1 MGAEDDIVSAISE
14 ETEEFE
20 SVAELVAS
28 EPSVQIALSIMVV
41 GLIAIGVVHWRV
53 KKWTAT
59 KRFSYSRPH
68 ITKFVQS
75 VMLPMMAFALITAT
89 NIAMGRICFAD
100 CGTPSLFFR
109 AYPGGRELGII
120 GSNSFSLFSSL
131 QTSIG

>member
-1 MGAEDDIVSAISE
+1 MAEEGDIVGAISE
-14 ETEEFE
+14 EAEEFE

-41 GLIAIGVVHWRV
+41 GLIAIGVIHWGV

-75 VMLPMMAFALITAT
+75 AMLPIMAFGLITAT
-89 NIAMGRICFAD
+89 NVYINAVGLFDAVIAA
-100 CGTPSLFFR
+100 SKFR
-109 AYPGGRELGII
+109 VRSAIR
-120 GSNSFSLFSSL
+120 N
-131 QTSIG
+131 